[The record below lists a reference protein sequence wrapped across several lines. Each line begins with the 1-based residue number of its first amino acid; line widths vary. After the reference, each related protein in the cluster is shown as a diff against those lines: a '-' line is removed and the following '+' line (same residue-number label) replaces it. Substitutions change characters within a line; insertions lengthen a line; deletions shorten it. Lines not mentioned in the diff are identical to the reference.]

1 MRKLFIAIV
10 AVAFLVSC
18 GNTETKKEE
27 KPKVEAKEETPSI
40 EKTDEKPSKA

>member
-27 KPKVEAKEETPSI
+27 KSELTA
-40 EKTDEKPSKA
+40 EKKRIGM